1 MTREEKLYSM
11 KGSELIKEADKLGV
25 KVQCNKTRTQL
36 SEAKSKAVERILAAE
51 AEAAKAAETP
61 VVEETKVEETPVE
74 TAVEE
79 TTIEEPVIEVEET
92 QPEEIEEE
100 IIPPFIYTNAFGE
113 EWEDADIAE
122 MIYKWSD
129 AKQAEFRKW
138 FDELVSNAETDLTAL
153 DHMCD
158 TWSSNWDA
166 KHDTKKEK
174 KEGHKPTAKRGAL
187 IEWNGK
193 AQNICKWGEEL
204 GISPNTLYGRIY
216 KMGWTVEKAFTTRP
230 R

>member
-1 MTREEKLYSM
+1 MMTREDKLYAM

-25 KVQCNKTRTQL
+25 KVNCNKVRTQL
-36 SEAKSKAVERILAAE
+36 SESKSKVIERILAAE
-51 AEAAKAAETP
+51 AEAAKTEETP
-61 VVEETKVEETPVE
+61 VVEEVTETQVEETPVE

-79 TTIEEPVIEVEET
+79 TPIEET
-92 QPEEIEEE
+92 QEETEEE
-100 IIPPFIYTNAFGE
+100 TIPPFVYTDANGE
-113 EWEDADIAE
+113 TWEDADLGE

-129 AKQAEFRKW
+129 EKKAAFTTYFNEVFMGNGG
-138 FDELVSNAETDLTAL
+138 FETHTNDDLEI
-153 DHMCD
+153 
-158 TWSSNWDA
+158 WSFQWDA
-166 KHDTKKEK
+166 DHGTTKEK
-174 KEGHKPTAKRGAL
+174 KEGHKPTPKRGAL

-193 AQNICKWGEEL
+193 SQNICKWGEEL

>member
-1 MTREEKLYSM
+1 MTREDKLYSM

-25 KVQCNKTRTQL
+25 KVNCNKSRTQL
-36 SEAKSKAVERILAAE
+36 TEAKSKVVERILAAE
-51 AEAAKAAETP
+51 AAMTADTEETP
-61 VVEETKVEETPVE
+61 VVEEVQVEETPVE
-74 TAVEE
+74 T
-79 TTIEEPVIEVEET
+79 PVIEETQEQVEEPKVEKT
-92 QPEEIEEE
+92 KEE
-100 IIPPFIYTNAFGE
+100 IPPFVYTDVFGE

-129 AKQAEFRKW
+129 EKKSAFRTW
-138 FDELVSNAETDLTAL
+138 FDKLVSDVEVDLSAL
-153 DHMCD
+153 DYMCE
-158 TWSSNWDA
+158 TWSTRWDV
-166 KHDTKKEK
+166 KHGTSKEK
-174 KEGHKPTAKRGAL
+174 KEGHAPTPKRGAL

-216 KMGWTVEKAFTTRP
+216 KMGWTVERAFTTKP